1 MDKDAKKTKKDR
13 KKETGFLIRKCNW
26 PCAIIT
32 YTRLKILTAGK
43 RERKKEKK
51 IEKKKENKT
60 LLLQLVKVKRLI
72 GQSGWLNVI

>member
-13 KKETGFLIRKCNW
+13 KKKTGFLIRKCNW

-43 RERKKEKK
+43 RERKK
-51 IEKKKENKT
+51 KKENKT

>member
-43 RERKKEKK
+43 RERKK
-51 IEKKKENKT
+51 KKENKT

>member
-43 RERKKEKK
+43 RERKK
-51 IEKKKENKT
+51 KKENKT
-60 LLLQLVKVKRLI
+60 LLLQLAKVKRLI